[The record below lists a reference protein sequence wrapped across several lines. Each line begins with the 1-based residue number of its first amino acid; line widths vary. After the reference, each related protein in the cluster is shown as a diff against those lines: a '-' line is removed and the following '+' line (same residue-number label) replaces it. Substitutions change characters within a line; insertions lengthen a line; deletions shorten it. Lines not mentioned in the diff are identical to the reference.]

1 MSTAIYL
8 AVKEVWRNKTRF
20 LLFSMVIALI
30 TLLVLFVAGLS
41 EGLGDGNREYLQKLD
56 ADMVVYSRSANLA
69 IASSRLA
76 RDVLPNIRAVPG
88 VQDAGPIGF
97 GSGAV
102 EIHEGRDPLKVSILG
117 VEPGQPGEPPVVT
130 GQPLN
135 QRSGREVILD
145 RTVAMATGKHVGDEI
160 VLRSL
165 QGRDERDYA
174 LTVVGITDSR
184 KYSLRPSIFVPY
196 LTWGRV
202 KPGIMPGA
210 DLDLSSNIVAVK
222 LANPQDLQAMIQVL
236 EDHVPNTHAVD
247 LVTAYETTPGY
258 KEQQNTLN
266 TQRLFAL
273 LIGVLVIGGFFQIQT
288 LQKVPQIGMLKAIG
302 APNRVVAIAA
312 ITQIITVTVLGIALG
327 SMATLLLALAFPP
340 TVPITFTTQA
350 IATGVGSI
358 LLVGPIGGFVAVRSA
373 LKVEP
378 LTALGLS
385 A

>member
-8 AVKEVWRNKTRF
+8 AVKEVWRNRTRF

-30 TLLVLFVAGLS
+30 TLLILFVAGLS
-41 EGLGDGNREYLQKLD
+41 EGLGDGNREYIQKLN
-56 ADMVVYSRSANLA
+56 AHLLVYSRSANLS
-69 IASSRLA
+69 IASSRIS
-76 RDVLPNIRAVPG
+76 RDVLPNVRMVPG
-88 VQDAGPIGF
+88 VQHAGPISF

-102 EIHEGRDPLKVSILG
+102 EIDGDDPFRVSIIG
-117 VEPGQPGEPPVVT
+117 VEPGMPGEPLIVA
-130 GQPLN
+130 GLPLK

-145 RTVAMATGKHVGDEI
+145 RTVAMVTGKRVGDEI
-160 VLRSL
+160 MLRTL

-174 LTVVGITDSR
+174 LTVVGITDSQ
-184 KYSLRPSIFVPY
+184 KYSLRPSVFVPY

-202 KPGIMPGA
+202 KPGIMPGS
-210 DLDLSSNIVAVK
+210 DLDLSSNVIAVR
-222 LANPQDLQAMIQVL
+222 LSNPQDAAAMARVL
-236 EDHVPNTHAVD
+236 EDQIPNMHVVD
-247 LVTAYETTPGY
+247 LITAYETTPGY

-302 APNRVVAIAA
+302 APNRVVAVAA
-312 ITQIITVTVLGIALG
+312 IAQIITVTLLGIALG
-327 SMATLLLALAFPP
+327 SAATLLLALGFPP
-340 TVPITFTTQA
+340 TIPITFTTQA
-350 IATGVGSI
+350 IATGIGSI
-358 LLVGPIGGFVAVRSA
+358 LLVGPIGGFVAVRSS

-385 A
+385 S